1 MDLDYTRVIM
11 FIFIG
16 LLFFLGCG
24 YYMKKQSKYLRSSNI
39 KDENKVNSLKNIES
53 EINYTA
59 YKKTGIILIVISGIP
74 LLIYPFVLGASL
86 MGLVVPWDE
95 GVNIFLK
102 IIVNSFCILTIIY
115 PITYVTCLWFYL
127 RKAKEKLAI
136 VPFVHLSIIVI
147 LFVIWIK
154 IGSMN

>member
-1 MDLDYTRVIM
+1 MDLDYTRVIA
-11 FIFIG
+11 FVFIG

-24 YYMKKQSKYLRSSNI
+24 YYMKKQGKYLPNSNRE
-39 KDENKVNSLKNIES
+39 DNKRVNSLKNIET
-53 EINYTA
+53 ETNHVA

-74 LLIYPFVLGASL
+74 LLIYPFVLGASV
-86 MGLVVPWDE
+86 MGLVVNWDE

-102 IIVNSFCILTIIY
+102 VIVNLFCILTIIY

-136 VPFVHLSIIVI
+136 VPFAHLSICII
-147 LFVIWIK
+147 LFFIWTK
-154 IGSMN
+154 IPL